1 MKVLMF
7 LLRTTSP
14 ETRGAG
20 PGPGLRSSMTK
31 QGSAMLR
38 VQDAALAAHGA
49 STSRGGDLVASEGD
63 LEAESEQAGQ
73 YRRCA
78 QPAFGGVDTKTRSSP
93 RIASGANRYDRDL

>member
-73 YRRCA
+73 YRRL
-78 QPAFGGVDTKTRSSP
+78 RS
-93 RIASGANRYDRDL
+93 ASFRRGRYEDPILAANRLWRQQLRP